1 MPVYTSR
8 QAGRTAIFGV
18 ILTSPDYNSSGS
30 GRILHVIDKTTS
42 TPYYQQ
48 LADLLRREISEREA
62 RDQVYQLPSENELA
76 ERHGITRATVRHALD
91 VLERDGWI
99 YREKGVGSFAA
110 IRRVEHELTQLV
122 STTED
127 MRRRGWAL
135 TTQVVSLE
143 QSPAA
148 PYVAHALEITE
159 GSPVYEL
166 CRLRLVDGE
175 PLSLQTVYLPV
186 ELCPNLEENDL
197 TGSLYHLLETRY
209 ELRLWTGKEI
219 LRARCA
225 TPYEADLLRIKQD
238 MPVMYMERTTYAA
251 NGVAVEYLEAVWR
264 GDRYDFKVTLSR
276 P

>member
-1 MPVYTSR
+1 
-8 QAGRTAIFGV
+8 
-18 ILTSPDYNSSGS
+18 
-30 GRILHVIDKTTS
+30 LHVIDKTTS
-42 TPYYQQ
+42 IPYYQQ

-62 RDQVYQLPSENELA
+62 QDQVYQLSSENELA

-159 GSPVYEL
+159 GSHVYEL

-175 PLSLQTVYLPV
+175 PLSLQTAYLPL
-186 ELCPNLEENDL
+186 ELCPDLEENDL
-197 TGSLYHLLETRY
+197 TGSLYRLLETRY

-225 TPYEADLLRIKQD
+225 VPYEADLLRIKQD

-264 GDRYDFKVTLSR
+264 GDRYDFKLTLSR